1 MTHTMIH
8 TRAAAALLLSLV
20 LVAARVPAVGADS
33 LTMPVSYSVGS
44 QPWGVAVADV
54 DGGGEVDI
62 AVSNRGDHTVAV
74 LYGNGDG
81 TFGNAEEHAVG
92 ADPWAVTAADFD
104 GDAYCDLAVA
114 NYVDN
119 SISLLFGGPD
129 GFAAAVEHVLGD
141 VGEPVAVGS
150 ADFDGDSTPDLV
162 IADVVDIG
170 DIGDISICR
179 VGILMNLGSRSF
191 ASTVYYEVSGYPV
204 SLVIGNF
211 DGVNGNDIAVAC
223 TGDNVVS
230 VLLNNGDGTFATA
243 ADYATGS
250 SPVWV
255 TAGDFDGDGYDDLA
269 TANAEGDSVSILLNN
284 GDGTFAAATDIDMG
298 AGTAPAGVVAGNF
311 DDDEPPLVDLAVA
324 NHNTKSVTLL
334 TGDGAGGFT
343 AGGDF
348 SVGQYPA
355 ALGTGDFDSD
365 GRSDVVVVN
374 YGANSV
380 SIMLSAELDV
390 LSIDLEAGWNMV
402 SIPLTLPDMS
412 VGAVFPSRLAVY
424 TWDPGN
430 KSYTQPTVIEPEKA
444 YWVAVAQAETVNLRG
459 TGAPTVSTGVLAG
472 WNMVGSAFGGAVPV
486 GELDDGGSGSV
497 QTNAIYNWNPEAK
510 AYGVASSIQ
519 PGKGYWVAATAN
531 CTLDFGTT

>member
-1 MTHTMIH
+1 MRHSMIRI
-8 TRAAAALLLSLV
+8 RAAAALFLSVV
-20 LVAARVPAVGADS
+20 LVVVQVPVVGADS
-33 LTMPVSYSVGS
+33 LTMPVSYSVGND
-44 QPWGVAVADV
+44 PWGVAVADLNG
-54 DGGGEVDI
+54 DGHLDL
-62 AVSNRGDHTVAV
+62 AVSNRGDNTVTV
-74 LYGNGDG
+74 LYGDG
-81 TFGNAEEHAVG
+81 AGGFGG
-92 ADPWAVTAADFD
+92 ATHYAAGTDPWAVVAVDFD
-104 GDAYCDLAVA
+104 DDGFVDLAVA
-114 NYVDN
+114 NADDN
-119 SISLLFGGPD
+119 SVSVLMGSASGFGGATEHSLGEGGTPVDVAAADLDGDGLPD
-129 GFAAAVEHVLGD
+129 LIVADSSNNRVWVLVNDGSGTFAA
-141 VGEPVAVGS
+141 PV
-150 ADFDGDSTPDLV
+150 D
-162 IADVVDIG
+162 
-170 DIGDISICR
+170 
-179 VGILMNLGSRSF
+179 
-191 ASTVYYEVSGYPV
+191 YEVPGYPV

-211 DGVNGNDIAVAC
+211 DDVNGNDIAVAC
-223 TGDNVVS
+223 YGDNVVS

-243 ADYATGS
+243 VDYATGS

-269 TANAEGDSVSILLNN
+269 TANSEGDSVSILLNN
-284 GDGTFAAATDIDMG
+284 GDGTFAAAMDIGMG
-298 AGTAPAGVVAGNF
+298 AGAAPAGVVAGNF

-459 TGAPTVSTGVLAG
+459 TGETMVSTGVLAG